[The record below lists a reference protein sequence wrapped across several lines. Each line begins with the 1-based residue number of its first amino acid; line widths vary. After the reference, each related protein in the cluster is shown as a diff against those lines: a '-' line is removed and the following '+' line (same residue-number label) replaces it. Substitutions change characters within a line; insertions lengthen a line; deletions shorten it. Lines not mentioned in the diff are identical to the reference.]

1 MNETMEFK
9 KRPVLAL
16 GTFDGLHPGHR
27 AVIAACAQKA
37 AEAGLCPAV
46 YTFRENPKA
55 LFGQKPL
62 EIMPWEEKIAR
73 LLMLGMQTV
82 ICERFTR
89 ELSLLSPEEFVDCL
103 CRKYSPAAFVCG
115 EDYTF
120 GAGGRGTSETLR
132 FLAAQRGIETLIVP
146 TVTVNTK
153 DGFSGE
159 KVSSTLIRDALEKGD
174 GEKAAKLLR
183 GEAI

>member
-1 MNETMEFK
+1 MIETMEFK

-62 EIMPWEEKIAR
+62 EIMPWEDKVAR

-120 GAGGRGTSETLR
+120 GAKGSGSALTLKQ
-132 FLAAQRGIETLIVP
+132 LAGQRGIDTVIMPLV
-146 TVTVNTK
+146 TVTLSPDAAPVK
-153 DGFSGE
+153 I
-159 KVSSTLIRDALEKGD
+159 SSTL
-174 GEKAAKLLR
+174 LR
-183 GEAI
+183 ELKQSDIKRQI